1 MSSIRL
7 LVNPDKL
14 PKPPATATKSFQRNQ
29 VTKETAIMLKDY
41 FYSAKMK
48 AINRSIKRSG
58 KI

>member
-14 PKPPATATKSFQRNQ
+14 PKPPATAAKSFQRNQ

-41 FYSAKMK
+41 YYHAKM
-48 AINRSIKRSG
+48 RSIKRSTG
-58 KI
+58 RREK